1 MSNDLRLAL
10 GLSVIAII
18 IILSIVA
25 LIIIAKSWPST
36 KSDFIEFQPSELSF
50 SEPTMDADSHW
61 DLSPGATIEI
71 QAAVEFSITNESET
85 ITMTGPLTLTVQ

>member
-1 MSNDLRLAL
+1 MSDDLRFTL
-10 GLSVIAII
+10 GLSAIAII
-18 IILSIVA
+18 IILSIAA

-36 KSDFIEFQPSELSF
+36 KSDFIKFQPSELSIIDT
-50 SEPTMDADSHW
+50 SDDW
-61 DLSPGATIEI
+61 RWNLSPGATIEI